1 MDIDAPTA
9 PHADWLPIVP
19 QDDFPLTESSILRE
33 PPNSPAVSPEGSDY
47 EEDED
52 DNDLFRDTQARV
64 SESLVLLQKGG
75 DVTIEPTDADRN
87 ESRLVDTFMATGCG
101 CKQNCHSCLGHEA
114 IERHRNSCAEL
125 TKPELDMAILGQ
137 LAALEHRDTTA
148 GGLHKKEVQ
157 RQRNRAVFYFQ
168 GKVCRSAFLFLYGIG
183 VKRFKNLQKHYDQ
196 HGLSARTH
204 GNFGKT
210 THHATTMEDA
220 QHALTFLFEY
230 AEIHAL
236 LLPGRVPGYK
246 RTDLQVRLY
255 CI

>member
-9 PHADWLPIVP
+9 PHSDWLPTVP
-19 QDDFPLTESSILRE
+19 QDDFPLTITPEYSILRE

-64 SESLVLLQKGG
+64 N
-75 DVTIEPTDADRN
+75 DADRN
-87 ESRLVDTFMATGCG
+87 ESMLVDTFMATGCG
-101 CKQNCHSCLGHEA
+101 CKHNCHSGLGCEA

-125 TKPELDMAILGQ
+125 TKPELDMVILSQ

-157 RQRNRAVFYFQ
+157 WQRNMAVFYFQ

-183 VKRFKNLQKHYDQ
+183 IKRFKNLQKHYDQ
-196 HGLSARTH
+196 HGVCP
-204 GNFGKT
+204 
-210 THHATTMEDA
+210 
-220 QHALTFLFEY
+220 Y
-230 AEIHAL
+230 
-236 LLPGRVPGYK
+236 PW
-246 RTDLQVRLY
+246 
-255 CI
+255 